1 MATVNKDFKVKNGIQ
16 VAGGGVFG
24 GPIVA
29 SDPTDDSHVVT
40 RGYLNANASAITVAS
55 TAPENATTGKMW
67 FDTVTKR
74 INVYDETSG
83 WLTVANVDDTLNVA
97 QHIHD
102 TSIGG
107 TGLITTTFREGGSI
121 PASPM
126 STGID
131 GGSPSSTE
139 FSVVFDGGLVT
150 DSFN

>member
-29 SDPTDDSHVVT
+29 SDPTDDTHVVT
-40 RGYLNANASAITVAS
+40 RGYLNAQAGGVTVAS
-55 TAPENATTGKMW
+55 TAPESPTAGKLW

-74 INVYDETSG
+74 INVYDDVDG

-102 TSIGG
+102 TSVGG

-126 STGID
+126 SSGID
-131 GGSPSSTE
+131 GGSPTSTE
-139 FSVVFDGGLVT
+139 FTLVFDGGSVT
-150 DSFN
+150 DNFN

>member
-29 SDPTDDSHVVT
+29 SDPTDDTHVVT
-40 RGYLNANASAITVAS
+40 RGYLNTQSGGVTVAS
-55 TAPENATTGKMW
+55 TAPESPTAGKLW

-83 WLTVANVDDTLNVA
+83 WLTVANIDDTLNVT

-102 TSIGG
+102 TSVGG
-107 TGLITTTFREGGSI
+107 TGLVTTTFREGGSI

-126 STGID
+126 SSGID
-131 GGSPSSTE
+131 GGSPTSTE
-139 FSVVFDGGLVT
+139 FTLIFDGGSVT
-150 DSFN
+150 DNFN

>member
-16 VAGGGVFG
+16 VAGSGVFG

-29 SDPTDDSHVVT
+29 ADPTDDTHVVT
-40 RGYLNANASAITVAS
+40 RGYLNAQAGGVTVAS
-55 TAPENATTGKMW
+55 TAPESPTAGKLW

-83 WLTVANVDDTLNVA
+83 WLTVANVDDTLNVP

-126 STGID
+126 SSGID

-139 FSVVFDGGLVT
+139 FTLVFDGGSVT
-150 DSFN
+150 DNFN

>member
-16 VAGGGVFG
+16 VAGSGVFG

-29 SDPTDDSHVVT
+29 ADPTDDTHVVT
-40 RGYLNANASAITVAS
+40 RGYLNSQAGGVTVAS
-55 TAPENATTGKMW
+55 TAPENPTAGKMW
-67 FDTVTKR
+67 FDTTTKR
-74 INVYDETSG
+74 INIYDDTDG
-83 WLTVANVDDTLNVA
+83 WLTVANVDDTLNLT

-102 TSIGG
+102 TSVGG

-126 STGID
+126 SSGID

-139 FSVVFDGGLVT
+139 FTLIFDGGSVT
-150 DSFN
+150 DNFN